1 MFWTQ
6 GSVWVMYNP
15 YRMAASP
22 AKDDVARSNV
32 MGGLLVYRNFVNK
45 VLCERSS
52 SDEIDSVVGSN
63 AHEIV
68 LIPNNAI
75 GAGGRVMLQSS
86 SSSSSRLLWSWVIPL
101 ALPAALIIR
110 LVVIGALLGKESST
124 TTDDAA
130 SATSTTTP
138 AALSSSILAY
148 LVMGFFGYLATVRLV
163 PHIQQYTLRKGI
175 FGKDLG
181 KRGTATADV
190 PM

>member
-68 LIPNNAI
+68 SVQNNAI
-75 GAGGRVMLQSS
+75 GAAGGVMSQSS
-86 SSSSSRLLWSWVIPL
+86 SSSSSPLLWIPL
-101 ALPAALIIR
+101 ALPAALTIR

-130 SATSTTTP
+130 SATLTTP